1 MCGALPC
8 ERPKPRR
15 TTCHRRRAHLHP
27 LRALHTGMPC
37 SCTIPSQRRKGPC
50 LWGACMIRL
59 VILGDS
65 LASLSSANHVKDLK
79 PEIEIQIITERAE
92 IGLVEETPGLLPS
105 WPPCPAHWISEMRSQ
120 TPEPTSDAV
129 RGSWLL
135 KAMGTQLA
143 KRGCIFHLRTRTVA
157 VSSEKIDLVGA
168 GPIGEGSLTFD
179 YLLDFSGDNSS
190 QPLWYG
196 AVCRSEDSPESP
208 RQGSRSDGTTEL
220 WSSRELEQNGKWI
233 QTMLWR
239 GEDPNSYIHDQVEMG
254 KERAENVIESIIQS
268 TSRE

>member
-1 MCGALPC
+1 MCGTLPR
-8 ERPKPRR
+8 ERTNPRR
-15 TTCHRRRAHLHP
+15 ATRHSRRAHLHP
-27 LRALHTGMPC
+27 LRALHTGMPR

-50 LWGACMIRL
+50 LWGACMISL

-65 LASLSSANHVKDLK
+65 LASLSAANHAKDLN
-79 PEIEIQIITERAE
+79 PEIQIQIITERAE

-120 TPEPTSDAV
+120 TPEPTSEAV

-157 VSSEKIDLVGA
+157 VSSEKIDFVGA
-168 GPIGEGSLTFD
+168 GPIAEGSLTYD

-190 QPLWYG
+190 QTLWYG
-196 AVCRSEDSPESP
+196 AVCRSEDSPGSS
-208 RQGSRSDGTTEL
+208 RQGLRSDGTTEL
-220 WSSRELEQNGKWI
+220 WSSREFEQNGKWI

-239 GEDPNSYIHDQVEMG
+239 GEDPNSYIYDQVEIG